1 MWVDLWNVKNS
12 VVISCDFLT
21 LTKGEL
27 YGYEGNMALFRGS
40 NSGSK
45 KLEVRRLLLVS
56 SSPISRFFVLHHLCH
71 ISIAKQKSKSCET
84 VKETN
89 IDSAVLSI
97 HSFNWHHRFNQR
109 FFH

>member
-56 SSPISRFFVLHHLCH
+56 SSPISRFFCSTSPVPH
-71 ISIAKQKSKSCET
+71 IYYKAKEQK
-84 VKETN
+84 
-89 IDSAVLSI
+89 L
-97 HSFNWHHRFNQR
+97 
-109 FFH
+109 